1 MMHGALS
8 SGVGESARRFFREA
22 VAALSREAVE
32 GVRPAREDVEED
44 SSSSRYLLE

>member
-32 GVRPAREDVEED
+32 GVEGVRPALDGD
-44 SSSSRYLLE
+44 GCSA